1 MSRKHKEMQN
11 GGKLTQWKKVAVV
24 RQKYMRNKSTRL
36 LHHLSPLCRITKQRQ
51 LISSVRKTGESWEPP
66 IILYTSLI
74 CIWKYNIG
82 VLDTA
87 WTDRQKARDR
97 YAKLTDEQKAQRNT
111 KRREAY
117 AMKKNGSRA
126 SEVHADQSDIFATPS
141 FPVVSSD
148 KTTSGNIKEA
158 ADTPVLKSTY
168 YLY

>member
-51 LISSVRKTGESWEPP
+51 VISSVRKIGESWEPP

-87 WTDRQKARDR
+87 WTDHQKARDR

-126 SEVHADQSDIFATPS
+126 PEVHADQSDIFATPS

-158 ADTPVLKSTY
+158 C
-168 YLY
+168 